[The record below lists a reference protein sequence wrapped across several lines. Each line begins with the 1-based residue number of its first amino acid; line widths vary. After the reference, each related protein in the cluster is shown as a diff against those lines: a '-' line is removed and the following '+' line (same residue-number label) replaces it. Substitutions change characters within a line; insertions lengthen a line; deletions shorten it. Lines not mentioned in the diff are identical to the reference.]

1 MRFVVALYPRVCLG
15 LMPKGKVKL
24 FIFDEYRQ
32 MYLKIRSCCIVLVLH
47 LLASQP
53 PAEQVSC
60 EHFLIW
66 DKAFSEWA
74 M

>member
-60 EHFLIW
+60 EHFLI
-66 DKAFSEWA
+66 
-74 M
+74 